1 MLTVIDVSRQ
11 IIYEGRAI
19 SFYLEIEYDDVD
31 VNLSNDTVGEHI
43 ATLEEDIYFTYENGK
58 PLMHDMSIEIFNAIS
73 DFMEAEDFSQDILQ
87 YEHDNREPNFEM
99 P

>member
-19 SFYLEIEYDDVD
+19 IFYLKIEYDFFDVS
-31 VNLSNDTVGEHI
+31 LSNYTVVEFSV
-43 ATLEEDIYFTYENGK
+43 TLEEEIYSTYECGK
-58 PLMHDMSIEIFNAIS
+58 LLMHDMTMDVLNAIN
-73 DFMEAEDFSQDILQ
+73 DFIEAEDFAQDILQ

>member
-31 VNLSNDTVGEHI
+31 VSLSYNTVGEFSV
-43 ATLEEDIYFTYENGK
+43 TLEEEIYSTYEGGK
-58 PLMHDMSIEIFNAIS
+58 FLMHDMTMDVLNAIN
-73 DFMEAEDFSQDILQ
+73 DFIEAEDFAQDILQ

>member
-19 SFYLEIEYDDVD
+19 IFYLKIEYDFFDVS
-31 VNLSNDTVGEHI
+31 LSNYTVVEFSV
-43 ATLEEDIYFTYENGK
+43 TLEEEIYSTYEGGK
-58 PLMHDMSIEIFNAIS
+58 FLMHDMTMDVLDAIN
-73 DFMEAEDFSQDILQ
+73 DFIEAEDFAQDILQ

>member
-19 SFYLEIEYDDVD
+19 IFYLEIEYDDVD
-31 VNLSNDTVGEHI
+31 VNLSNDTVGEFSV
-43 ATLEEDIYFTYENGK
+43 TLEEEIYSTYEDGK
-58 PLMHDMSIEIFNAIS
+58 LLMHDMTMDVLDAINDFIEG
-73 DFMEAEDFSQDILQ
+73 EDFAQDILQ

>member
-19 SFYLEIEYDDVD
+19 IFYLKIEYDFFDVS
-31 VNLSNDTVGEHI
+31 LSNYTVVEFSV
-43 ATLEEDIYFTYENGK
+43 TLEEEIYSTYEGGK
-58 PLMHDMSIEIFNAIS
+58 FLMHDMTMDVLNAIN
-73 DFMEAEDFSQDILQ
+73 DFIEAEDFAQDILQ